1 MVELKN
7 SRGTVDA
14 ELPTCR
20 SELTPSKL
28 RLTVLAAVL
37 LGTGQS
43 AWAQTTPSAPQPF
56 IEEQR
61 QQERERA
68 LRAQQERS
76 VDARLP
82 SGGAPAATRLPPSET
97 PCFTIQDIVLDG
109 EMADRFQ
116 WLLPAAAQ
124 VPTTD
129 ANTTPS
135 DSPIDRC
142 LGTQGINTVLARM
155 QHALV
160 AQGWVTTRV
169 LAAPQDLSPGTL
181 RLTLVPGRIAAIR
194 FADGAASASAS
205 SLGLRTA
212 IPTQPGDLLNLRDI
226 EQGLENLKRLPT
238 ADADIQIEPSTDTT
252 GRPAQPGESDLVISY
267 RRAFPLRVSLSLDD
281 SGTESTGRTQAG
293 ATVAWD
299 GPLGLNDLAYISVN
313 HDAFNHSHQGTQAQ
327 TVHYSVPYGY
337 WLLSTTASRNEYH
350 QRVAG
355 LSQDY
360 VYAGES
366 RNAEVRLSRLL
377 YRDASRK
384 TTASLRGFRRAS
396 QNYLDDTEIEVQR
409 RVVGGW
415 ELGLNHRAFV
425 GEATLDANLA
435 YRHGTGAFGALAAP
449 EEAFGEGSARMRLI
463 TADLNLNAPIKLG
476 AQRLRYTALWRAQWG
491 RTPLTPQDGF
501 AIGGRYTV
509 RGFDGETSL
518 QADRGWL
525 IRNDIGLALGASGA
539 ELYVGIDYGTV
550 GGYKTRNLLGRQ
562 LAGGVLGLRG
572 AAKSLSYD
580 LFVGAPIHKPE
591 GYRTAR
597 VTSGFNLNYSF

>member
-1 MVELKN
+1 MPQRTDALQTAADGAG
-7 SRGTVDA
+7 SRATGHGA
-14 ELPTCR
+14 KR
-20 SELTPSKL
+20 
-28 RLTVLAAVL
+28 
-37 LGTGQS
+37 LGTNHPLG
-43 AWAQTTPSAPQPF
+43 PQPF

-205 SLGLRTA
+205 SLGLHTA
-212 IPTQPGDLLNLRDI
+212 IPAQPGDLLNLRDI

-238 ADADIQIEPSTDTT
+238 ADADIQIEPSTAPAA
-252 GRPAQPGESDLVISY
+252 RPGDSDLVISY

-396 QNYLDDTEIEVQR
+396 QNYIDDTEIEVQR

-463 TADLNLNAPIKLG
+463 TADLNLNAPFKLG

>member
-205 SLGLRTA
+205 SLGLHTA
-212 IPTQPGDLLNLRDI
+212 IPAQPGDLLNLRDI

-238 ADADIQIEPSTDTT
+238 ADADIQIEPSTAPAA
-252 GRPAQPGESDLVISY
+252 RPGDSDLVISY

-396 QNYLDDTEIEVQR
+396 QTYLDDTEIEVQR

-463 TADLNLNAPIKLG
+463 TADLNLNTPFQLG
-476 AQRLRYTALWRAQWG
+476 AQRLRYTAQWRAQWS

>member
-205 SLGLRTA
+205 SLGLHTA
-212 IPTQPGDLLNLRDI
+212 IPAQPGDLLNLRDI

-238 ADADIQIEPSTDTT
+238 ADADIQIEPSTAPAA
-252 GRPAQPGESDLVISY
+252 RPGDSDLVISY

-396 QNYLDDTEIEVQR
+396 QNYIDDTEIEVQR

-463 TADLNLNAPIKLG
+463 TADLNLNTPFQLG
-476 AQRLRYTALWRAQWG
+476 AQRLRYTAQWRAQWS

-539 ELYVGIDYGTV
+539 ELYAGIDYGTV